1 MNEYV
6 IIMVAAAAIGFIFA
20 AVSIINAYKI
30 FISDDFRKLNHSKN
44 VLKNKLPIL
53 MACPLS
59 NLIYAVVCSAII
71 YMEHDGFSIS
81 MKIPC
86 YIMGIAAFIC
96 SALQG
101 IVLKK
106 DIINGALDDD
116 KMISTAVLKIGIIEI
131 ISIAALTYFFIQ
143 VNY

>member
-1 MNEYV
+1 MADYV
-6 IIMVAAAAIGFIFA
+6 IIMIAAAAIGFLFA
-20 AVSIINAYKI
+20 AVNIINAYKI
-30 FISDDFRKLNHSKN
+30 FISDDFRKLNHSKI
-44 VLKNKLPIL
+44 VLRNKLPIL

-59 NLIYAVVCSAII
+59 NLIYAVLCAAII
-71 YMEHDGFSIS
+71 YMEFDGFSIS

-86 YIMGIAAFIC
+86 YIMGIAALIC

-116 KMISTAVLKIGIIEI
+116 KMISTAVLKIGVIEI
-131 ISIAALTYFFIQ
+131 ISIAALVYFFIQ